1 MMEKLAEIKDGTVFK
16 SGVTDRC
23 NLFLGY
29 KKEDRSTDYEL
40 EKRRYLMKKLKF
52 DSYDG
57 VCFLNGL
64 VFFAPVALL
73 VRTQAGVSEHVFF
86 LLQALLSGV
95 IFLGEIP
102 TGFITDKIGYRKSLI
117 LAQVLLL
124 GARSLLLAAFV
135 SRSLALFV
143 VEAVVEGIA
152 ACFTSGTGSAYL
164 YNLYGENGYLVKT
177 AHAENFGIAGFII
190 STVAYAGIYKI
201 SGMEGLLI
209 TTVVMDIIA
218 VVCSF
223 FLRSES
229 SKTIIADRKE
239 VQILAVF
246 KNKKAFLFVISLAIF
261 SIAWLL
267 INFFYVVKLEN
278 CGLPVEW
285 MSLIILSYSAVQML
299 AEPILGKLSD
309 GKNGKSSREKLPAV
323 TAATAG
329 VAFLLFGV
337 VKFRAAVLLLMLIL
351 PLLLNLPE
359 YLLMDLE
366 NQFVDEAECGSQR
379 AATLSVL
386 NMGVNLV
393 EILTLSASAFLTK
406 IGIQWCF
413 VFVGCFLMAIA
424 LLFARIQK

>member
-1 MMEKLAEIKDGTVFK
+1 
-16 SGVTDRC
+16 
-23 NLFLGY
+23 
-29 KKEDRSTDYEL
+29 
-40 EKRRYLMKKLKF
+40 MKKLKV

-73 VRTQAGVSEHVFF
+73 VRTQAGVSEHIFF

-135 SRSLALFV
+135 SRSIVLFV

-164 YNLYGENGYLVKT
+164 YDLYGENGYLVKT
-177 AHAENFGIAGFII
+177 AHAENFGTAGFII

-223 FLRSES
+223 YLRSES

-239 VQILAVF
+239 VQILAIF

-309 GKNGKSSREKLPAV
+309 GKNGKSGRGKLPAV

-359 YLLMDLE
+359 YLLMNLE
-366 NQFVDEAECGSQR
+366 NQFVDETECGSQR

>member
-1 MMEKLAEIKDGTVFK
+1 
-16 SGVTDRC
+16 
-23 NLFLGY
+23 
-29 KKEDRSTDYEL
+29 
-40 EKRRYLMKKLKF
+40 MKKIKF

-73 VRTQAGVSEHVFF
+73 VRTQAGVSEHIFF

-164 YNLYGENGYLVKT
+164 YDLYGENGYLIKT
-177 AHAENFGIAGFII
+177 AHAENFGTAGFII

-229 SKTIIADRKE
+229 SKAVIADRKE
-239 VQILAVF
+239 VQILAIF

-267 INFFYVVKLEN
+267 INFFYVEKLEN

-285 MSLIILSYSAVQML
+285 MSLIILNYSAVQML

-309 GKNGKSSREKLPAV
+309 GKNGKSGREKLPAV
-323 TAATAG
+323 TAAAAG

-413 VFVGCFLMAIA
+413 VFVGCFLMVIA

>member
-1 MMEKLAEIKDGTVFK
+1 
-16 SGVTDRC
+16 
-23 NLFLGY
+23 
-29 KKEDRSTDYEL
+29 
-40 EKRRYLMKKLKF
+40 MKKLKF

-73 VRTQAGVSEHVFF
+73 VRTQAGVSEHIFF

-117 LAQVLLL
+117 WAQVLLF
-124 GARSLLLAAFV
+124 GARSLLLAAYV
-135 SRSLALFV
+135 SQSLALFV

-152 ACFTSGTGSAYL
+152 ACFASGTGSAYL
-164 YNLYGENGYLVKT
+164 YDLYGENGYLVKT
-177 AHAENFGIAGFII
+177 AHAENFGTAGFII

-239 VQILAVF
+239 VQILAIF

-299 AEPILGKLSD
+299 AEPILEKLAD
-309 GKNGKSSREKLPAV
+309 GKNGKSGRGKLPAV

-337 VKFRAAVLLLMLIL
+337 VKFRSAVLLLMLIL

-366 NQFVDEAECGSQR
+366 NQFVDETECGSQR

>member
-1 MMEKLAEIKDGTVFK
+1 
-16 SGVTDRC
+16 
-23 NLFLGY
+23 
-29 KKEDRSTDYEL
+29 
-40 EKRRYLMKKLKF
+40 MKKLKF

-143 VEAVVEGIA
+143 VEAVVEGTA

-164 YNLYGENGYLVKT
+164 YDLYGENGYLVKT
-177 AHAENFGIAGFII
+177 AHAENFGTAGFII

-309 GKNGKSSREKLPAV
+309 GKNEKSGREKLPTV
-323 TAATAG
+323 TASIAG

-359 YLLMDLE
+359 YLLMNLE

-413 VFVGCFLMAIA
+413 VFVGCFLMVIA

>member
-1 MMEKLAEIKDGTVFK
+1 
-16 SGVTDRC
+16 
-23 NLFLGY
+23 
-29 KKEDRSTDYEL
+29 
-40 EKRRYLMKKLKF
+40 MKKLKF

-135 SRSLALFV
+135 SRSLVLFV

-164 YNLYGENGYLVKT
+164 YALYGENGYLVKT
-177 AHAENFGIAGFII
+177 AHAENFGTAGFII

-229 SKTIIADRKE
+229 SKAVIADRKE
-239 VQILAVF
+239 VQILAIF

-309 GKNGKSSREKLPAV
+309 GKNGKSGREKLPAV
-323 TAATAG
+323 TAAAAG

>member
-1 MMEKLAEIKDGTVFK
+1 MAQFLNQ
-16 SGVTDRC
+16 VTDRC

-73 VRTQAGVSEHVFF
+73 VRTQAGVSEHIFF

-164 YNLYGENGYLVKT
+164 YALYGENGYLAKT
-177 AHAENFGIAGFII
+177 AHAGNFGTAGFII

-239 VQILAVF
+239 VQILAIF

-299 AEPILGKLSD
+299 AEPILGKLSV
-309 GKNGKSSREKLPAV
+309 GKNGKSGRKKLLAV
-323 TAATAG
+323 TAVTAG

-337 VKFRAAVLLLMLIL
+337 IKFRAAVLLLMLIL

-366 NQFVDEAECGSQR
+366 NQFVDETECGGQR

-413 VFVGCFLMAIA
+413 VFVGCFLMVIA
-424 LLFARIQK
+424 LLFVRIQK

>member
-1 MMEKLAEIKDGTVFK
+1 
-16 SGVTDRC
+16 
-23 NLFLGY
+23 
-29 KKEDRSTDYEL
+29 
-40 EKRRYLMKKLKF
+40 MKKLKF

-117 LAQVLLL
+117 LVQVLLL

-135 SRSLALFV
+135 SRSLVLFV

-164 YNLYGENGYLVKT
+164 YDLYGENGYLAKT
-177 AHAENFGIAGFII
+177 AHAGNFGTAGFII

-309 GKNGKSSREKLPAV
+309 GKNGKSGRGKLPAV

-366 NQFVDEAECGSQR
+366 NQFVDETECGSQR

>member
-1 MMEKLAEIKDGTVFK
+1 
-16 SGVTDRC
+16 
-23 NLFLGY
+23 
-29 KKEDRSTDYEL
+29 
-40 EKRRYLMKKLKF
+40 MKKLKF

-73 VRTQAGVSEHVFF
+73 VRTQAGMSEHVFF

-117 LAQVLLL
+117 LAQVLLF

-164 YNLYGENGYLVKT
+164 YDLYGENGYLVKT
-177 AHAENFGIAGFII
+177 AHAENFGTAGFII

-229 SKTIIADRKE
+229 SKTVIADRKE

-267 INFFYVVKLEN
+267 INFFYVEKLEN

-309 GKNGKSSREKLPAV
+309 GKNGKSGREKLPAV

-337 VKFRAAVLLLMLIL
+337 VKFRAAVLFLMLIL

>member
-1 MMEKLAEIKDGTVFK
+1 
-16 SGVTDRC
+16 
-23 NLFLGY
+23 
-29 KKEDRSTDYEL
+29 
-40 EKRRYLMKKLKF
+40 MKKLKF

-86 LLQALLSGV
+86 ILQALLSGV

-135 SRSLALFV
+135 SRSLVLFV

-164 YNLYGENGYLVKT
+164 YALYGENGYLAKT
-177 AHAENFGIAGFII
+177 AHAGNFGTAGFII

-267 INFFYVVKLEN
+267 INFFYVEKLEN

-309 GKNGKSSREKLPAV
+309 GKNGKSGRGKLPAV

-329 VAFLLFGV
+329 VAFLLFRV

-366 NQFVDEAECGSQR
+366 NQFVDETECGSQR

>member
-1 MMEKLAEIKDGTVFK
+1 
-16 SGVTDRC
+16 
-23 NLFLGY
+23 
-29 KKEDRSTDYEL
+29 
-40 EKRRYLMKKLKF
+40 MKKLKF

-73 VRTQAGVSEHVFF
+73 VRTQAGVSEHIFF

-135 SRSLALFV
+135 SRSLVLFV

-164 YNLYGENGYLVKT
+164 YALYGENGYLAKT
-177 AHAENFGIAGFII
+177 AHAGNFGTAGFII

-209 TTVVMDIIA
+209 TTVVTNIIA

-229 SKTIIADRKE
+229 SKTVIADRKE

-267 INFFYVVKLEN
+267 INFFYVEKLEN

-285 MSLIILSYSAVQML
+285 MSLIILIYSAVQML
-299 AEPILGKLSD
+299 AEPILEKLSV
-309 GKNGKSSREKLPAV
+309 GKNGKSGRKKLLAV
-323 TAATAG
+323 TAVTAG

-337 VKFRAAVLLLMLIL
+337 IKFRAAVLLLMLIL

-366 NQFVDEAECGSQR
+366 NQFVDETECGSQR

-413 VFVGCFLMAIA
+413 VFVGCFLMVIA
-424 LLFARIQK
+424 LLFVRIQK

>member
-1 MMEKLAEIKDGTVFK
+1 
-16 SGVTDRC
+16 
-23 NLFLGY
+23 
-29 KKEDRSTDYEL
+29 
-40 EKRRYLMKKLKF
+40 MKKLKF

-73 VRTQAGVSEHVFF
+73 VRTQAGVSEHIFF

-117 LAQVLLL
+117 WAQVLLL

-164 YNLYGENGYLVKT
+164 YALYGENGYLAKT
-177 AHAENFGIAGFII
+177 AHAGNFGTAGFII

-209 TTVVMDIIA
+209 TTVVTNIIA

-229 SKTIIADRKE
+229 SKMVIADRKE

-267 INFFYVVKLEN
+267 INFFYVEKLEN

-285 MSLIILSYSAVQML
+285 MSLIILIYSAVQML
-299 AEPILGKLSD
+299 AEPILEKLSV
-309 GKNGKSSREKLPAV
+309 GKNGKSGRKKLLAV
-323 TAATAG
+323 TAVTAG

-337 VKFRAAVLLLMLIL
+337 IKFRAAVLLLMLIL

-366 NQFVDEAECGSQR
+366 NQFVDETECGSQR

-413 VFVGCFLMAIA
+413 VFVGCFLMVIA
-424 LLFARIQK
+424 LLFAGIKNRRSENRVLLSK

>member
-1 MMEKLAEIKDGTVFK
+1 
-16 SGVTDRC
+16 
-23 NLFLGY
+23 
-29 KKEDRSTDYEL
+29 
-40 EKRRYLMKKLKF
+40 MKKLKF

-73 VRTQAGVSEHVFF
+73 VRTQAGVSEHIFF

-117 LAQVLLL
+117 WAQVLLF

-164 YNLYGENGYLVKT
+164 YALYGENGYLAKT
-177 AHAENFGIAGFII
+177 AHAGNFGTAGFII

-201 SGMEGLLI
+201 SGMEGLLT
-209 TTVVMDIIA
+209 TTVVTNIIA

-229 SKTIIADRKE
+229 SKTVIADRKE

-267 INFFYVVKLEN
+267 INFFYVEKLEN

-285 MSLIILSYSAVQML
+285 MSLIILIYSAVQML
-299 AEPILGKLSD
+299 AEPILEKLFV
-309 GKNGKSSREKLPAV
+309 GKNGKSGRKKLLTV
-323 TAATAG
+323 TAVTAG

-337 VKFRAAVLLLMLIL
+337 IKLRAAVLLLMLIL

-366 NQFVDEAECGSQR
+366 NQFVDETECGSQR

>member
-1 MMEKLAEIKDGTVFK
+1 
-16 SGVTDRC
+16 
-23 NLFLGY
+23 
-29 KKEDRSTDYEL
+29 
-40 EKRRYLMKKLKF
+40 MKKLKF

-73 VRTQAGVSEHVFF
+73 VRTQAGVSEHIFF

-117 LAQVLLL
+117 MAQVLLL

-135 SRSLALFV
+135 SRSLVLFV

-164 YNLYGENGYLVKT
+164 YALYGENGYLAKT
-177 AHAENFGIAGFII
+177 AHAGNFGTAGFII

-239 VQILAVF
+239 VQILAIF

-267 INFFYVVKLEN
+267 INFFYVEKLEN

-309 GKNGKSSREKLPAV
+309 GKNGKSGRGKLPAV

-366 NQFVDEAECGSQR
+366 NQFVDETECGSQR

>member
-1 MMEKLAEIKDGTVFK
+1 
-16 SGVTDRC
+16 
-23 NLFLGY
+23 
-29 KKEDRSTDYEL
+29 
-40 EKRRYLMKKLKF
+40 MKKLKF

-86 LLQALLSGV
+86 ILQALLSGV

-135 SRSLALFV
+135 SRSLVLFV

-164 YNLYGENGYLVKT
+164 YALYGENGYLAKT
-177 AHAENFGIAGFII
+177 AHAGNFGTAGFII

-267 INFFYVVKLEN
+267 INFFYVEKLEN

-285 MSLIILSYSAVQML
+285 MSLIILIYSAVQML

-309 GKNGKSSREKLPAV
+309 GKNGKSGREKLPAV

-359 YLLMDLE
+359 YLLMNLE

>member
-1 MMEKLAEIKDGTVFK
+1 
-16 SGVTDRC
+16 
-23 NLFLGY
+23 
-29 KKEDRSTDYEL
+29 
-40 EKRRYLMKKLKF
+40 MKKLKF

-57 VCFLNGL
+57 VFFLNGL

-73 VRTQAGVSEHVFF
+73 VRTQAGVSEHIFF

-135 SRSLALFV
+135 SRSLVLFV

-164 YNLYGENGYLVKT
+164 YALYGENGYLAKT
-177 AHAENFGIAGFII
+177 AHAGNFGTAGFII

-229 SKTIIADRKE
+229 SKAVIADRKE
-239 VQILAVF
+239 VQILAIF
-246 KNKKAFLFVISLAIF
+246 KNKKAVLFVISLAIF

-309 GKNGKSSREKLPAV
+309 GKNGKSGREKLPAV
-323 TAATAG
+323 TAAAAG

-366 NQFVDEAECGSQR
+366 NQFVDETECGSQR
-379 AATLSVL
+379 AATLSVI

>member
-1 MMEKLAEIKDGTVFK
+1 
-16 SGVTDRC
+16 
-23 NLFLGY
+23 
-29 KKEDRSTDYEL
+29 
-40 EKRRYLMKKLKF
+40 MKKLKF

-86 LLQALLSGV
+86 ILQALLSGV

-164 YNLYGENGYLVKT
+164 YALYGENGYLAKT
-177 AHAENFGIAGFII
+177 AHAGNFGTAGFII

-239 VQILAVF
+239 VQILAIF

-323 TAATAG
+323 TATTAG

>member
-1 MMEKLAEIKDGTVFK
+1 
-16 SGVTDRC
+16 
-23 NLFLGY
+23 
-29 KKEDRSTDYEL
+29 
-40 EKRRYLMKKLKF
+40 MKKLKF

-73 VRTQAGVSEHVFF
+73 VRTQAGVSEHIFF

-135 SRSLALFV
+135 SRSLVLFV

-164 YNLYGENGYLVKT
+164 YALYGENGYLAKT
-177 AHAENFGIAGFII
+177 AHAGNFGTAGFII

-209 TTVVMDIIA
+209 ITVVMDIIA
-218 VVCSF
+218 VVCTF

-229 SKTIIADRKE
+229 SKAVIADRKE
-239 VQILAVF
+239 VQILAIF

-267 INFFYVVKLEN
+267 INFFYVEKLEN

-309 GKNGKSSREKLPAV
+309 GKNGKSGRGKLPAV

-337 VKFRAAVLLLMLIL
+337 IKFRAAVLLLMLIL

-366 NQFVDEAECGSQR
+366 NQFVDETECGSQR

>member
-1 MMEKLAEIKDGTVFK
+1 
-16 SGVTDRC
+16 
-23 NLFLGY
+23 
-29 KKEDRSTDYEL
+29 
-40 EKRRYLMKKLKF
+40 MKKLKF

-117 LAQVLLL
+117 LAQVLLF

-164 YNLYGENGYLVKT
+164 YDLYGENGYLVKT
-177 AHAENFGIAGFII
+177 AHAENFGTAGFII

-209 TTVVMDIIA
+209 TTVVMDVIA

-223 FLRSES
+223 YLRSES

-267 INFFYVVKLEN
+267 INFFYVEKLEN

-309 GKNGKSSREKLPAV
+309 GKNGKSGRGKLPAV

-329 VAFLLFGV
+329 VAFLLFRV

>member
-1 MMEKLAEIKDGTVFK
+1 
-16 SGVTDRC
+16 
-23 NLFLGY
+23 
-29 KKEDRSTDYEL
+29 
-40 EKRRYLMKKLKF
+40 MKKLKF

-135 SRSLALFV
+135 SRSLVLFV

-164 YNLYGENGYLVKT
+164 YALYGENGYLAKT
-177 AHAENFGIAGFII
+177 AHAGNFGTAGFII

-209 TTVVMDIIA
+209 TTVVMNIIA

-223 FLRSES
+223 YLRSES
-229 SKTIIADRKE
+229 SKTVIADRKE

-309 GKNGKSSREKLPAV
+309 GKNGKSGRGKLPAV
-323 TAATAG
+323 TAAAAG
-329 VAFLLFGV
+329 VAFLFFGV

-359 YLLMDLE
+359 YLLMNLE

-379 AATLSVL
+379 AAMLSVL

>member
-1 MMEKLAEIKDGTVFK
+1 
-16 SGVTDRC
+16 
-23 NLFLGY
+23 
-29 KKEDRSTDYEL
+29 
-40 EKRRYLMKKLKF
+40 MKKLKF

-135 SRSLALFV
+135 SRSLVLFV

-164 YNLYGENGYLVKT
+164 YALYGENGYLAKT
-177 AHAENFGIAGFII
+177 AHAGNFGTAGFII

-209 TTVVMDIIA
+209 TTVVMNIIA

-223 FLRSES
+223 YLRSES
-229 SKTIIADRKE
+229 SKTVIADRKE

-267 INFFYVVKLEN
+267 INFFYVEKLEN

-309 GKNGKSSREKLPAV
+309 GKNGKSGRGKLPAV

-359 YLLMDLE
+359 YLLMNLE
-366 NQFVDEAECGSQR
+366 NQFVDETECGSQR

>member
-1 MMEKLAEIKDGTVFK
+1 
-16 SGVTDRC
+16 
-23 NLFLGY
+23 
-29 KKEDRSTDYEL
+29 
-40 EKRRYLMKKLKF
+40 MKKLKF

-143 VEAVVEGIA
+143 VEAVVEGTA
-152 ACFTSGTGSAYL
+152 TCFTSGTGSAYL
-164 YNLYGENGYLVKT
+164 YDLYGENGYLVKT
-177 AHAENFGIAGFII
+177 AHAENFGTAGFII

-223 FLRSES
+223 YLRSES

-239 VQILAVF
+239 VQILAIF

-309 GKNGKSSREKLPAV
+309 GKKGKSGRGKLPAV

-359 YLLMDLE
+359 YLLMNLE

>member
-1 MMEKLAEIKDGTVFK
+1 
-16 SGVTDRC
+16 
-23 NLFLGY
+23 
-29 KKEDRSTDYEL
+29 
-40 EKRRYLMKKLKF
+40 MKKLKF

-73 VRTQAGVSEHVFF
+73 VRTQAGVSEHIFF

-135 SRSLALFV
+135 SRSLVLFV

-164 YNLYGENGYLVKT
+164 YALYGENGYLAKT
-177 AHAENFGIAGFII
+177 AHAGNFGTAGFII

-209 TTVVMDIIA
+209 TTVVANATA
-218 VVCSF
+218 VACSF

-229 SKTIIADRKE
+229 SKTVIADRKE

-267 INFFYVVKLEN
+267 INFFYVEKLEN

-285 MSLIILSYSAVQML
+285 MSLIILIYSAVQML
-299 AEPILGKLSD
+299 AEPILEKLSD
-309 GKNGKSSREKLPAV
+309 GKNGKSGRKKLPAV
-323 TAATAG
+323 TAVTAG

-337 VKFRAAVLLLMLIL
+337 IKFRAAVLLLMLIL

-366 NQFVDEAECGSQR
+366 NQFVDETECGSQR

-413 VFVGCFLMAIA
+413 VFVGCFLMVIA
-424 LLFARIQK
+424 LLFVRIQK

>member
-1 MMEKLAEIKDGTVFK
+1 
-16 SGVTDRC
+16 
-23 NLFLGY
+23 
-29 KKEDRSTDYEL
+29 
-40 EKRRYLMKKLKF
+40 MKKLKF

-135 SRSLALFV
+135 SRSLVLFV

-164 YNLYGENGYLVKT
+164 YALYGENGYLAKT
-177 AHAENFGIAGFII
+177 AHAGNFGTAGFII

-209 TTVVMDIIA
+209 TTVVMDVIA

-223 FLRSES
+223 YLRSES

-309 GKNGKSSREKLPAV
+309 GKNGKSGRGKLPAV

-351 PLLLNLPE
+351 PLLLNLPK
-359 YLLMDLE
+359 YLLMNLE

>member
-1 MMEKLAEIKDGTVFK
+1 
-16 SGVTDRC
+16 
-23 NLFLGY
+23 
-29 KKEDRSTDYEL
+29 
-40 EKRRYLMKKLKF
+40 MKKLKF

-135 SRSLALFV
+135 SRSLVLFV

-164 YNLYGENGYLVKT
+164 YALYGENGYLAKT
-177 AHAENFGIAGFII
+177 AHAGNFGTAGFII

-229 SKTIIADRKE
+229 SKTVIADRKE
-239 VQILAVF
+239 VQILAIF

-299 AEPILGKLSD
+299 SEPILGKLSD
-309 GKNGKSSREKLPAV
+309 GKNGKSGRGKLPAV
-323 TAATAG
+323 TAAAAG
-329 VAFLLFGV
+329 VAFLFFGV
-337 VKFRAAVLLLMLIL
+337 VKFRAAVLLLMLML

-359 YLLMDLE
+359 YLLMNLE

-379 AATLSVL
+379 AAMLSVL

>member
-1 MMEKLAEIKDGTVFK
+1 
-16 SGVTDRC
+16 
-23 NLFLGY
+23 
-29 KKEDRSTDYEL
+29 
-40 EKRRYLMKKLKF
+40 MKKLKF

-73 VRTQAGVSEHVFF
+73 VRTQAGVSEHIFF

-117 LAQVLLL
+117 LAQALLL

-135 SRSLALFV
+135 SRSLVLFV

-164 YNLYGENGYLVKT
+164 YALYGENGYLAKT
-177 AHAENFGIAGFII
+177 AHAGNFGTAGFII

-223 FLRSES
+223 YLRSES
-229 SKTIIADRKE
+229 SKAVIADRKE
-239 VQILAVF
+239 VQILAIF

-309 GKNGKSSREKLPAV
+309 GKNGKSGRGKLPAV

>member
-1 MMEKLAEIKDGTVFK
+1 
-16 SGVTDRC
+16 
-23 NLFLGY
+23 
-29 KKEDRSTDYEL
+29 
-40 EKRRYLMKKLKF
+40 MKKLKF

-135 SRSLALFV
+135 SRSLVLFV

-164 YNLYGENGYLVKT
+164 YALYGENGYLAKT
-177 AHAENFGIAGFII
+177 AHAGNFGTAGFII

-209 TTVVMDIIA
+209 TTVVMDVIA

-223 FLRSES
+223 YLRSES

-239 VQILAVF
+239 VQILAIF

-299 AEPILGKLSD
+299 SEPILGKLSD
-309 GKNGKSSREKLPAV
+309 GKNGKSGRGKLPAV
-323 TAATAG
+323 TAAAAG
-329 VAFLLFGV
+329 VAFLFFGV

-359 YLLMDLE
+359 YLLMNLE
-366 NQFVDEAECGSQR
+366 NQFVDEAECGSPR
-379 AATLSVL
+379 AAMLSVL

>member
-1 MMEKLAEIKDGTVFK
+1 
-16 SGVTDRC
+16 
-23 NLFLGY
+23 
-29 KKEDRSTDYEL
+29 
-40 EKRRYLMKKLKF
+40 MKKLKF

-64 VFFAPVALL
+64 VFFAPVVLL

-135 SRSLALFV
+135 SRSLVLFV

-164 YNLYGENGYLVKT
+164 YALYGENGYLAKT
-177 AHAENFGIAGFII
+177 AHAGNFGTAGFII

-209 TTVVMDIIA
+209 TTVVMDVIA

-223 FLRSES
+223 YLRSES

-323 TAATAG
+323 TATTAG

-359 YLLMDLE
+359 YLLMNLE

-413 VFVGCFLMAIA
+413 VFVGCFLMVIA
-424 LLFARIQK
+424 HLFARIQK

>member
-1 MMEKLAEIKDGTVFK
+1 
-16 SGVTDRC
+16 
-23 NLFLGY
+23 
-29 KKEDRSTDYEL
+29 
-40 EKRRYLMKKLKF
+40 MKKLKF

-73 VRTQAGVSEHVFF
+73 VRTQAGVSEHIFF

-117 LAQVLLL
+117 WAQVLLF

-143 VEAVVEGIA
+143 VEAVVEGTA
-152 ACFTSGTGSAYL
+152 TCFTSGTGSAYL
-164 YNLYGENGYLVKT
+164 YDLYGENGYLAKT
-177 AHAENFGIAGFII
+177 AHAGNFGTAGFII

-229 SKTIIADRKE
+229 SKTVIADRKE

-267 INFFYVVKLEN
+267 INFFYVEKLEN

-309 GKNGKSSREKLPAV
+309 GKNVKSGRGKLPAV

-337 VKFRAAVLLLMLIL
+337 VKFRAAVLILMLIL

-413 VFVGCFLMAIA
+413 VFVGCFLMVIA

>member
-1 MMEKLAEIKDGTVFK
+1 
-16 SGVTDRC
+16 
-23 NLFLGY
+23 
-29 KKEDRSTDYEL
+29 
-40 EKRRYLMKKLKF
+40 MKKLKF

-135 SRSLALFV
+135 SRSLVLFV

-164 YNLYGENGYLVKT
+164 YALYGENGYLAKT
-177 AHAENFGIAGFII
+177 AHAGNFGTAGFII

-209 TTVVMDIIA
+209 TTVVTNIIA

-229 SKTIIADRKE
+229 SKTVIADRKE

-267 INFFYVVKLEN
+267 INFFYVEKLEN

-285 MSLIILSYSAVQML
+285 MSLIILIYSAVQML
-299 AEPILGKLSD
+299 AEPILEKLSV
-309 GKNGKSSREKLPAV
+309 GKNGKSGRKKLLAV
-323 TAATAG
+323 TAVTAG

-337 VKFRAAVLLLMLIL
+337 IKLRAAVLLLMLIL

-366 NQFVDEAECGSQR
+366 NQFVDETECGSQR

-413 VFVGCFLMAIA
+413 VFVGYFLMVIA
-424 LLFARIQK
+424 LLFVRIQK

>member
-1 MMEKLAEIKDGTVFK
+1 
-16 SGVTDRC
+16 
-23 NLFLGY
+23 
-29 KKEDRSTDYEL
+29 
-40 EKRRYLMKKLKF
+40 MKKLKF

-124 GARSLLLAAFV
+124 GARSLLLVAFV

-143 VEAVVEGIA
+143 VEAVVEGTA
-152 ACFTSGTGSAYL
+152 TCFTSGTGSAYL
-164 YNLYGENGYLVKT
+164 YDLYGENGYLVKT
-177 AHAENFGIAGFII
+177 AHAENFGTAGFII

-223 FLRSES
+223 YLRSES

-239 VQILAVF
+239 VQILAIF

-309 GKNGKSSREKLPAV
+309 GKNGKSGRGKLPAV

-359 YLLMDLE
+359 SLLMNLE
-366 NQFVDEAECGSQR
+366 NQFVDETECGSQR

-413 VFVGCFLMAIA
+413 VFVGCFLKVIA

>member
-1 MMEKLAEIKDGTVFK
+1 
-16 SGVTDRC
+16 
-23 NLFLGY
+23 
-29 KKEDRSTDYEL
+29 
-40 EKRRYLMKKLKF
+40 MKKLKF

-143 VEAVVEGIA
+143 VEAVVEGTA
-152 ACFTSGTGSAYL
+152 TCFTSGTGSAYL
-164 YNLYGENGYLVKT
+164 YDLYGENGYLVKT
-177 AHAENFGIAGFII
+177 AHAENFGTAGFII

-209 TTVVMDIIA
+209 TTVVMDVIA

-267 INFFYVVKLEN
+267 INFFYVEKLEN

-285 MSLIILSYSAVQML
+285 MSLIILIYSAVQML

-309 GKNGKSSREKLPAV
+309 GKNEKSGREKLPTV
-323 TAATAG
+323 TASIAG

-413 VFVGCFLMAIA
+413 VFVGCFLMVIA
-424 LLFARIQK
+424 HLFARIQK

>member
-1 MMEKLAEIKDGTVFK
+1 
-16 SGVTDRC
+16 
-23 NLFLGY
+23 
-29 KKEDRSTDYEL
+29 
-40 EKRRYLMKKLKF
+40 MKKLKF

-73 VRTQAGVSEHVFF
+73 VRTQAGVSEHIFF

-117 LAQVLLL
+117 LAQVLLF

-152 ACFTSGTGSAYL
+152 ACFTSGTGSVYL
-164 YNLYGENGYLVKT
+164 YALYGENGYLAKT
-177 AHAENFGIAGFII
+177 AHAGNFGTAGFII

-229 SKTIIADRKE
+229 SKTVIADRKE

-267 INFFYVVKLEN
+267 INFFYVEKLEN

-285 MSLIILSYSAVQML
+285 MSLIILIYSAVQML
-299 AEPILGKLSD
+299 AEPILEKLSV
-309 GKNGKSSREKLPAV
+309 GKNGKSGRKKLLAV
-323 TAATAG
+323 TAVTAG

-337 VKFRAAVLLLMLIL
+337 IKLRAAVLLLMLIL

-366 NQFVDEAECGSQR
+366 NQFVDETECGSQR

-413 VFVGCFLMAIA
+413 VFVGCFLMGIA
-424 LLFARIQK
+424 FLFAGIKK

>member
-1 MMEKLAEIKDGTVFK
+1 
-16 SGVTDRC
+16 
-23 NLFLGY
+23 
-29 KKEDRSTDYEL
+29 
-40 EKRRYLMKKLKF
+40 MKKLKF

-86 LLQALLSGV
+86 ILQALLSGV

-117 LAQVLLL
+117 WAQVLLF

-143 VEAVVEGIA
+143 VEAVVEGTA
-152 ACFTSGTGSAYL
+152 TCFTSGTGSAYL
-164 YNLYGENGYLVKT
+164 YDLYGENGYLAKT
-177 AHAENFGIAGFII
+177 AHAGNFGTAGFII

-229 SKTIIADRKE
+229 SKTVIADRKE

-267 INFFYVVKLEN
+267 INFFYVEKLEN

-285 MSLIILSYSAVQML
+285 MSLIILIYSAVQML

-309 GKNGKSSREKLPAV
+309 GKNGKSGRGKLPAV

-337 VKFRAAVLLLMLIL
+337 VKFRAAVLILMLIL

>member
-1 MMEKLAEIKDGTVFK
+1 
-16 SGVTDRC
+16 
-23 NLFLGY
+23 
-29 KKEDRSTDYEL
+29 
-40 EKRRYLMKKLKF
+40 MKKLKF

-73 VRTQAGVSEHVFF
+73 VRTQAGVSEHIFF

-135 SRSLALFV
+135 SRSLVLFV
-143 VEAVVEGIA
+143 VEAVVEGTA
-152 ACFTSGTGSAYL
+152 TCFTSGTGSAYL
-164 YNLYGENGYLVKT
+164 YDLYGENGYLVKT
-177 AHAENFGIAGFII
+177 AHAENFGTAGFII

-223 FLRSES
+223 YLRSES

-299 AEPILGKLSD
+299 AEPILEKLSD
-309 GKNGKSSREKLPAV
+309 GKNGKSGRGKLPAV
-323 TAATAG
+323 TAVTAG

-359 YLLMDLE
+359 YLLMNLE

-413 VFVGCFLMAIA
+413 VFVGCFLMVIA

>member
-1 MMEKLAEIKDGTVFK
+1 
-16 SGVTDRC
+16 
-23 NLFLGY
+23 
-29 KKEDRSTDYEL
+29 
-40 EKRRYLMKKLKF
+40 MKKLKF

-73 VRTQAGVSEHVFF
+73 VRTQAGVSEHIFF

-117 LAQVLLL
+117 WAQVLLF

-143 VEAVVEGIA
+143 VEAVVEGTA
-152 ACFTSGTGSAYL
+152 VCFTSGTGSAYL
-164 YNLYGENGYLVKT
+164 YDLYGENGYLVKT
-177 AHAENFGIAGFII
+177 AHAENFGTAGFII

-239 VQILAVF
+239 VQILAIL

-267 INFFYVVKLEN
+267 INFFYVEKLEN

-309 GKNGKSSREKLPAV
+309 GKNGKSGRGKLPAV

-329 VAFLLFGV
+329 VTFLFFGV

-366 NQFVDEAECGSQR
+366 NQFVDETECGGQR

-413 VFVGCFLMAIA
+413 VFVGCFLMVIA

>member
-1 MMEKLAEIKDGTVFK
+1 
-16 SGVTDRC
+16 
-23 NLFLGY
+23 
-29 KKEDRSTDYEL
+29 
-40 EKRRYLMKKLKF
+40 MKKIKF

-135 SRSLALFV
+135 SRSLVLFV

-164 YNLYGENGYLVKT
+164 YALYGENGYLVKT
-177 AHAENFGIAGFII
+177 AHAENFGTAGFII

-229 SKTIIADRKE
+229 SKAVIADRKE
-239 VQILAVF
+239 VQILAIF

-278 CGLPVEW
+278 CGLPVEC

-309 GKNGKSSREKLPAV
+309 GKNGKSSRGKLPAV

-359 YLLMDLE
+359 YLLMNLE
-366 NQFVDEAECGSQR
+366 NQFVDETECGSQR

-424 LLFARIQK
+424 HLFARIQK